1 MNKYHNRNRI
11 FSPIMTIHDILTL
24 HILSS
29 FLSSLS
35 FLSSFLSSF
44 LPFSPSLFSPSLFSI
59 SLPFFPP
66 FLFSI
71 SLPFFPP
78 LYSLSSLSFFPF
90 LSLLSSLFPFFFI
103 FPLSLSPSPFSL
115 SSIVKGED
123 YLTIQ
128 TSSVIVP
135 GCPND
140 GEQTYM
146 ALFSHAYLLSAGA
159 SKRGAALK

>member
-29 FLSSLS
+29 FLSSHYSLS
-35 FLSSFLSSF
+35 SLSSF
-44 LPFSPSLFSPSLFSI
+44 FSPSLFSPSLLY
-59 SLPFFPP
+59 LP
-66 FLFSI
+66 
-71 SLPFFPP
+71 
-78 LYSLSSLSFFPF
+78 
-90 LSLLSSLFPFFFI
+90 
-103 FPLSLSPSPFSL
+103 SPSLFSL
-115 SSIVKGED
+115 SSIVKGAD

>member
-11 FSPIMTIHDILTL
+11 ISPIMTIHDILTL

-29 FLSSLS
+29 FLSSLYSSLPLFIS
-35 FLSSFLSSF
+35 FLSF
-44 LPFSPSLFSPSLFSI
+44 SLF
-59 SLPFFPP
+59 
-66 FLFSI
+66 
-71 SLPFFPP
+71 
-78 LYSLSSLSFFPF
+78 SLSFFPF
-90 LSLLSSLFPFFFI
+90 
-103 FPLSLSPSPFSL
+103 SPSPFLFSPLSSFSSLYSLSSSLFSL
-115 SSIVKGED
+115 SSIVKGAY

>member
-29 FLSSLS
+29 FLPLFFPFSSSSLS
-35 FLSSFLSSF
+35 LPLS
-44 LPFSPSLFSPSLFSI
+44 
-59 SLPFFPP
+59 
-66 FLFSI
+66 
-71 SLPFFPP
+71 
-78 LYSLSSLSFFPF
+78 SLSSLS
-90 LSLLSSLFPFFFI
+90 
-103 FPLSLSPSPFSL
+103 SLSPSPFSL
-115 SSIVKGED
+115 SSIVKGAD

>member
-11 FSPIMTIHDILTL
+11 ISPIMTIHDILTL

-29 FLSSLS
+29 FLPLFIP
-35 FLSSFLSSF
+35 FLFF
-44 LPFSPSLFSPSLFSI
+44 FPFSPSLFLS
-59 SLPFFPP
+59 
-66 FLFSI
+66 
-71 SLPFFPP
+71 
-78 LYSLSSLSFFPF
+78 SLSSL
-90 LSLLSSLFPFFFI
+90 LSLLS
-103 FPLSLSPSPFSL
+103 SPFSL
-115 SSIVKGED
+115 SSIVKGAD

>member
-29 FLSSLS
+29 FLPSLS
-35 FLSSFLSSF
+35 FFSLLSLLLFLLLPLPSFF
-44 LPFSPSLFSPSLFSI
+44 PFSPSLFSQ
-59 SLPFFPP
+59 
-66 FLFSI
+66 
-71 SLPFFPP
+71 
-78 LYSLSSLSFFPF
+78 
-90 LSLLSSLFPFFFI
+90 
-103 FPLSLSPSPFSL
+103 
-115 SSIVKGED
+115 SSIVKGAD

>member
-29 FLSSLS
+29 FLTLFLSFYSSSLS
-35 FLSSFLSSF
+35 SS
-44 LPFSPSLFSPSLFSI
+44 
-59 SLPFFPP
+59 
-66 FLFSI
+66 
-71 SLPFFPP
+71 
-78 LYSLSSLSFFPF
+78 LYSLFPSFSSF
-90 LSLLSSLFPFFFI
+90 FPFFFI
-103 FPLSLSPSPFSL
+103 FPFSPSLFSL
-115 SSIVKGED
+115 SSIVKGAD

>member
-29 FLSSLS
+29 FLPLFIPFPLS
-35 FLSSFLSSF
+35 FLFF
-44 LPFSPSLFSPSLFSI
+44 FPFSPSL
-59 SLPFFPP
+59 
-66 FLFSI
+66 
-71 SLPFFPP
+71 
-78 LYSLSSLSFFPF
+78 
-90 LSLLSSLFPFFFI
+90 
-103 FPLSLSPSPFSL
+103 FSL
-115 SSIVKGED
+115 SSIVKGAH

>member
-29 FLSSLS
+29 FLPL
-35 FLSSFLSSF
+35 FLPFLF
-44 LPFSPSLFSPSLFSI
+44 PFSPSLPFLLYLPSPSL
-59 SLPFFPP
+59 
-66 FLFSI
+66 
-71 SLPFFPP
+71 
-78 LYSLSSLSFFPF
+78 
-90 LSLLSSLFPFFFI
+90 
-103 FPLSLSPSPFSL
+103 FSL
-115 SSIVKGED
+115 SSIVKGAD

>member
-11 FSPIMTIHDILTL
+11 FSPIMTINDILTL
-24 HILSS
+24 HILSFFPPS
-29 FLSSLS
+29 LFSLSLFPFLSFSPSPFLFFPLFSLPS
-35 FLSSFLSSF
+35 LTFFI
-44 LPFSPSLFSPSLFSI
+44 LPFSPSLFS
-59 SLPFFPP
+59 
-66 FLFSI
+66 
-71 SLPFFPP
+71 
-78 LYSLSSLSFFPF
+78 
-90 LSLLSSLFPFFFI
+90 
-103 FPLSLSPSPFSL
+103 L
-115 SSIVKGED
+115 SSIVKGAH

>member
-35 FLSSFLSSF
+35 FSSS
-44 LPFSPSLFSPSLFSI
+44 LPLPSLFLFLFLLISLFS
-59 SLPFFPP
+59 
-66 FLFSI
+66 FLF
-71 SLPFFPP
+71 
-78 LYSLSSLSFFPF
+78 SLSSLS
-90 LSLLSSLFPFFFI
+90 L
-103 FPLSLSPSPFSL
+103 FPLSPSLFSL
-115 SSIVKGED
+115 SSIVKGAH

>member
-24 HILSS
+24 HIISS
-29 FLSSLS
+29 FIPLFIPFPLS
-35 FLSSFLSSF
+35 FLFFFS
-44 LPFSPSLFSPSLFSI
+44 FSPSLPFLLYLPSPSL
-59 SLPFFPP
+59 
-66 FLFSI
+66 
-71 SLPFFPP
+71 
-78 LYSLSSLSFFPF
+78 
-90 LSLLSSLFPFFFI
+90 
-103 FPLSLSPSPFSL
+103 FSL
-115 SSIVKGED
+115 SSIVKGAR

-146 ALFSHAYLLSAGA
+146 ALFSHAYLLSTGA

>member
-24 HILSS
+24 HILSFFPSSPS
-29 FLSSLS
+29 FLS
-35 FLSSFLSSF
+35 FLSLLLPFLS
-44 LPFSPSLFSPSLFSI
+44 L
-59 SLPFFPP
+59 SLPLSP
-66 FLFSI
+66 FLFS
-71 SLPFFPP
+71 PF
-78 LYSLSSLSFFPF
+78 
-90 LSLLSSLFPFFFI
+90 LSSLFPFSP
-103 FPLSLSPSPFSL
+103 PLFSL
-115 SSIVKGED
+115 SSIVKGAD

>member
-29 FLSSLS
+29 FLPLFIPFLFPFSSSSLS
-35 FLSSFLSSF
+35 
-44 LPFSPSLFSPSLFSI
+44 
-59 SLPFFPP
+59 
-66 FLFSI
+66 
-71 SLPFFPP
+71 
-78 LYSLSSLSFFPF
+78 
-90 LSLLSSLFPFFFI
+90 LSLLSSL
-103 FPLSLSPSPFSL
+103 LSSLSPSQLSL
-115 SSIVKGED
+115 SSIVKGAH

>member
-29 FLSSLS
+29 FLPLFFPFSSSSLS
-35 FLSSFLSSF
+35 
-44 LPFSPSLFSPSLFSI
+44 LPF
-59 SLPFFPP
+59 
-66 FLFSI
+66 
-71 SLPFFPP
+71 
-78 LYSLSSLSFFPF
+78 
-90 LSLLSSLFPFFFI
+90 SSLFPS
-103 FPLSLSPSPFSL
+103 FPPSSLLYPSSL
-115 SSIVKGED
+115 SSIVKGAD

>member
-29 FLSSLS
+29 FLPLFIPFLFPFSSSSLS
-35 FLSSFLSSF
+35 
-44 LPFSPSLFSPSLFSI
+44 LP
-59 SLPFFPP
+59 
-66 FLFSI
+66 
-71 SLPFFPP
+71 
-78 LYSLSSLSFFPF
+78 
-90 LSLLSSLFPFFFI
+90 LSLLSSLFPFFSSLP
-103 FPLSLSPSPFSL
+103 FPSLPFPSFFPFSSSL
-115 SSIVKGED
+115 SSIVKGAH

>member
-24 HILSS
+24 HILSF
-29 FLSSLS
+29 FLLSL
-35 FLSSFLSSF
+35 FIPFPLF
-44 LPFSPSLFSPSLFSI
+44 LPFLFF
-59 SLPFFPP
+59 LPF
-66 FLFSI
+66 
-71 SLPFFPP
+71 P
-78 LYSLSSLSFFPF
+78 LF
-90 LSLLSSLFPFFFI
+90 LSLLSSLFPFFSSLP
-103 FPLSLSPSPFSL
+103 FPSLPFPSFFPFSSSL
-115 SSIVKGED
+115 SSIVKGAH

>member
-29 FLSSLS
+29 FLSS
-35 FLSSFLSSF
+35 SS
-44 LPFSPSLFSPSLFSI
+44 
-59 SLPFFPP
+59 
-66 FLFSI
+66 
-71 SLPFFPP
+71 
-78 LYSLSSLSFFPF
+78 SLSSLSSLSLFSFLLSLPFF
-90 LSLLSSLFPFFFI
+90 LSLPLSSLSSLSS
-103 FPLSLSPSPFSL
+103 LSLFSL
-115 SSIVKGED
+115 SSIVKGAD

>member
-29 FLSSLS
+29 FLPLFLSFLFFPPSLLSSLPLLFFSLLSSLS
-35 FLSSFLSSF
+35 S
-44 LPFSPSLFSPSLFSI
+44 
-59 SLPFFPP
+59 
-66 FLFSI
+66 
-71 SLPFFPP
+71 
-78 LYSLSSLSFFPF
+78 LYSLSS
-90 LSLLSSLFPFFFI
+90 SL
-103 FPLSLSPSPFSL
+103 FSL
-115 SSIVKGED
+115 SSIVKGAD

>member
-11 FSPIMTIHDILTL
+11 YSPIMTIHDILTL

-29 FLSSLS
+29 FLSSLYS
-35 FLSSFLSSF
+35 LSSLSSF
-44 LPFSPSLFSPSLFSI
+44 FSPSLFSPSLLY
-59 SLPFFPP
+59 LP
-66 FLFSI
+66 
-71 SLPFFPP
+71 
-78 LYSLSSLSFFPF
+78 
-90 LSLLSSLFPFFFI
+90 
-103 FPLSLSPSPFSL
+103 SPSLFSL
-115 SSIVKGED
+115 SSIVKGAD
-123 YLTIQ
+123 YFTIQ

-140 GEQTYM
+140 GEQTYI

>member
-29 FLSSLS
+29 FLPLFIPFPL
-35 FLSSFLSSF
+35 FL
-44 LPFSPSLFSPSLFSI
+44 
-59 SLPFFPP
+59 
-66 FLFSI
+66 
-71 SLPFFPP
+71 
-78 LYSLSSLSFFPF
+78 LSSLSLFPF
-90 LSLLSSLFPFFFI
+90 SSSSFSLPLSSLSSFS
-103 FPLSLSPSPFSL
+103 SLSSSLFSL
-115 SSIVKGED
+115 SSIVKGAD

>member
-1 MNKYHNRNRI
+1 MTFKFVSF
-11 FSPIMTIHDILTL
+11 FSFFP
-24 HILSS
+24 SS
-29 FLSSLS
+29 
-35 FLSSFLSSF
+35 LSSF
-44 LPFSPSLFSPSLFSI
+44 LPLFI
-59 SLPFFPP
+59 P
-66 FLFSI
+66 FLFS
-71 SLPFFPP
+71 L
-78 LYSLSSLSFFPF
+78 
-90 LSLLSSLFPFFFI
+90 LSLRLSSLFPFFFI

>member
-29 FLSSLS
+29 FLPLFIPFLFPFSSSSLS
-35 FLSSFLSSF
+35 LPFLFPLPLSSLLFSSLLPSF
-44 LPFSPSLFSPSLFSI
+44 LP
-59 SLPFFPP
+59 
-66 FLFSI
+66 
-71 SLPFFPP
+71 
-78 LYSLSSLSFFPF
+78 
-90 LSLLSSLFPFFFI
+90 
-103 FPLSLSPSPFSL
+103 SLSPSLFSL
-115 SSIVKGED
+115 SSIVKGAD

>member
-11 FSPIMTIHDILTL
+11 ISPIMTIHDILTL

-29 FLSSLS
+29 FLPLFLPFLFPFSSSSLS
-35 FLSSFLSSF
+35 
-44 LPFSPSLFSPSLFSI
+44 LP
-59 SLPFFPP
+59 
-66 FLFSI
+66 
-71 SLPFFPP
+71 
-78 LYSLSSLSFFPF
+78 
-90 LSLLSSLFPFFFI
+90 LSLLSSLFPF
-103 FPLSLSPSPFSL
+103 SPSQLSL
-115 SSIVKGED
+115 SSIVKGAH

>member
-29 FLSSLS
+29 FLPL
-35 FLSSFLSSF
+35 FLS
-44 LPFSPSLFSPSLFSI
+44 
-59 SLPFFPP
+59 
-66 FLFSI
+66 
-71 SLPFFPP
+71 
-78 LYSLSSLSFFPF
+78 F
-90 LSLLSSLFPFFFI
+90 LSLLSLPFL
-103 FPLSLSPSPFSL
+103 LSLPSLSPFSL
-115 SSIVKGED
+115 SSIVKGAD

>member
-1 MNKYHNRNRI
+1 MKKYHNRNRI
-11 FSPIMTIHDILTL
+11 ISPIMTIHDILTL

-78 LYSLSSLSFFPF
+78 F
-90 LSLLSSLFPFFFI
+90 LSLSVFSVFYREGRTLSHHPDVERYCAR
-103 FPLSLSPSPFSL
+103 LS
-115 SSIVKGED
+115 E
-123 YLTIQ
+123 
-128 TSSVIVP
+128 
-135 GCPND
+135 
-140 GEQTYM
+140 
-146 ALFSHAYLLSAGA
+146 
-159 SKRGAALK
+159 

>member
-29 FLSSLS
+29 FLPLFLLFLFPFSSSSLS
-35 FLSSFLSSF
+35 LPLS
-44 LPFSPSLFSPSLFSI
+44 
-59 SLPFFPP
+59 
-66 FLFSI
+66 
-71 SLPFFPP
+71 
-78 LYSLSSLSFFPF
+78 SLSSLS
-90 LSLLSSLFPFFFI
+90 
-103 FPLSLSPSPFSL
+103 SLSPSPFSL
-115 SSIVKGED
+115 SSIVKGAD

>member
-35 FLSSFLSSF
+35 FLSLLLPFPLF
-44 LPFSPSLFSPSLFSI
+44 LPF
-59 SLPFFPP
+59 
-66 FLFSI
+66 
-71 SLPFFPP
+71 
-78 LYSLSSLSFFPF
+78 
-90 LSLLSSLFPFFFI
+90 LFPFSSS
-103 FPLSLSPSPFSL
+103 SLSPSLFSL
-115 SSIVKGED
+115 SSIVKGAR